1 MVHVAAAVI
10 ASAAHNVVVVKATTA
25 FSLKN

>member
-1 MVHVAAAVI
+1 MVAAAVI

-25 FSLKN
+25 FSFKN